1 MITKRSRHVM
11 LDIQVMAWDRH
22 KNVAGLNRSIEFNPL
37 FLISDFKRQYKK
49 NFIFT
54 PAENVAHNLCCQW
67 KSLSHS
73 PANEI
78 IPSINR
84 SFVQKAKE
92 GRHVRIHNI

>member
-49 NFIFT
+49 NYIT
-54 PAENVAHNLCCQW
+54 DKKHAHFQRVCGL
-67 KSLSHS
+67 
-73 PANEI
+73 
-78 IPSINR
+78 
-84 SFVQKAKE
+84 
-92 GRHVRIHNI
+92 